1 MKPGG
6 AAEDDNVKKW
16 IRTIIDFLNST
27 KDEHLGA
34 FAGQSAFFIFL
45 SIFPLINIIL
55 MLTPFLP
62 FTQEELLDQ
71 LIRIFPSDL
80 SGYVRDLLQ
89 DIFSNGHPTFTIVAI
104 VTGLW
109 SASKGIMAIR
119 NGLNEICRKRV
130 NNNFFLERGISA
142 LYTGGFLLLIFAV
155 VFVVLF
161 GKQVGEHFVENYPE
175 TEHLIGFFLSTKE
188 IISFLLIFL
197 LILLMYTAL
206 PAKKLLMRYQVIGA
220 GICALAWLLLSWG
233 FSYYVSFSMKKS
245 YMYGSLSTIIMFL
258 LWLYIIVNIILW
270 CAQVNQFLYIHVF
283 KEKADL
289 IVERKM
295 KKSDAR
301 KAWLRKKLYIWE
313 KNKGK
318 EGQEEPVQ
326 KEEKEENKEK
336 EEKEEKREQEV
347 TGPEVNEQRLNE
359 PVADEQEINGQRE
372 QPEEKG

>member
-80 SGYVRDLLQ
+80 SGYVRDLIE

-119 NGLNEICRKRV
+119 NGLNEVCRKRV
-130 NNNFFLERGISA
+130 KTNFILERGISA
-142 LYTGGFLLLIFAV
+142 LYTGVFLLLIFV
-155 VFVVLF
+155 VIFVVLF
-161 GKQVGEHFVENYPE
+161 GKQVAEQLAENYPNMV
-175 TEHLIGFFLSTKE
+175 HLINFFLSIKE

-206 PAKKLLMRYQVIGA
+206 PAKKLLMRYQVVGA
-220 GICALAWLLLSWG
+220 GVCAIAWLLTSWG

-270 CAQVNQFLYIHVF
+270 CAQLNQFLYLHVF
-283 KEKADL
+283 KQKADL
-289 IVERKM
+289 IMERKM
-295 KKSDAR
+295 EKMAAR
-301 KAWLRKKLYIWE
+301 KAWAKKKLYVWKKDKIEE
-313 KNKGK
+313 KLELKAEELETKAEELEAK
-318 EGQEEPVQ
+318 EEELEAREEELEA
-326 KEEKEENKEK
+326 KEEKLEAK
-336 EEKEEKREQEV
+336 EEELEAKK
-347 TGPEVNEQRLNE
+347 
-359 PVADEQEINGQRE
+359 D
-372 QPEEKG
+372 